1 MDTRVD
7 DYISRHSEYKAVLTR
22 LRKLLLSSG
31 LDETFKWGT
40 PTYVLEGKNVV
51 GLAAFK
57 SYVGLW
63 FHQGVFLE
71 DSAGVLI
78 NAQANRTR
86 AMRQWRFDP
95 AGKIDV
101 ALVRAYI
108 AEAVTNQQ
116 AGKALVP
123 RRKPEMAMPREL
135 AEALEEGVLDARFRA
150 LSEGRRREYINYI
163 AEAKRAETRLRRVN
177 RILPLIAA
185 GVGLNDRYRQ

>member
-1 MDTRVD
+1 MD
-7 DYISRHSEYKAVLTR
+7 DYISRQSEYKAVLTR

-95 AGKIDV
+95 VGKIDL

-108 AEAVTNQQ
+108 AEAIANQQ